1 MLSNE
6 EIDQLN
12 QFCEKHRVGYYDV
25 RLELVDHLASSIES
39 MREKAPRL
47 SFDQALEKIYKQFG
61 YRGFAGVVEAKE
73 EEMSKAYV
81 RQARGLFLSYF
92 TLPKVAFTVMLAS
105 GLFSLQFFLG
115 NRELRW
121 AMATAIIP
129 LMILDI
135 RSFVLSRRTGLLRDR
150 PLLMLKKR
158 TGISISGTAL
168 VANLLNFFNM
178 TYADKVHLA
187 HTRVYTI
194 FVVVFTLSVLV
205 SLCASQ
211 MGKRIRHN
219 ARMQYPEAFLAQ
231 S

>member
-6 EIDQLN
+6 EIDRLN
-12 QFCEKHRVGYYDV
+12 QFCEKHRVAYYDV
-25 RLELVDHLASSIES
+25 RLELVDHLASSIEE
-39 MREKAPRL
+39 MMGKAPRL

-61 YRGFAGVVEAKE
+61 YRGFTGVVEAKE
-73 EEMSKAYV
+73 EEMSRAYT
-81 RQARGLFLSYF
+81 RQARGILLSYF

-121 AMATAIIP
+121 AMATAIIL
-129 LMILDI
+129 LMITDL
-135 RSFVLSRRTGLLRDR
+135 RTFVLSRRTGLLRDR

-178 TYADKVHLA
+178 AYADKVHLA
-187 HTRVYTI
+187 HARVYNL
-194 FVVVFTLSVLV
+194 FVIIFTLATLF
-205 SLCASQ
+205 SLCASE
-211 MGKRIRHN
+211 MTKRIRQN